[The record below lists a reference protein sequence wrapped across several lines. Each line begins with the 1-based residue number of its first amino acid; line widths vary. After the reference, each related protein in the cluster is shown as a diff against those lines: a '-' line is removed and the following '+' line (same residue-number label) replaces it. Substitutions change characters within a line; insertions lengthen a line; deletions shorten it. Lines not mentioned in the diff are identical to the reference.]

1 MGVQSS
7 AIRPLANCTGARKRV
22 GESRKKS
29 EKSSHKKK
37 KGEKITDRSKMMMEK
52 RRSEKERMRK
62 KAQAELGKSLKKST
76 AKKERE
82 RAQVYSTTTRNYSAG
97 KVEVTC
103 VV

>member
-1 MGVQSS
+1 
-7 AIRPLANCTGARKRV
+7 
-22 GESRKKS
+22 
-29 EKSSHKKK
+29 
-37 KGEKITDRSKMMMEK
+37 MMEK

-82 RAQVYSTTTRNYSAG
+82 RAQAYSTTTRNYSAG